1 MDYLAYAKMLFSVT
15 HVPTVLYKDGHVIYS
30 AMADQLNVDTDDSW
44 RLYAPDR
51 NPEISAVN
59 PNLEYGHVQIEG
71 TGYDLFFGPVFTTQI
86 TEQLIREFFLDAKI
100 PADQQES
107 VAEYLY
113 GMPVRS
119 QTQFVRLLLFVHL
132 CLNGTETGIDEFY
145 AEQENRKPERNSRVA
160 DNLVEHKEN
169 ERPRSSYEFET
180 KLYHLVEQG
189 EPQRLKTFLE
199 RTQVFPPEGTLAHSP
214 LRQAKNTMIGVAA
227 KVCICAAI
235 PAGIPAEQAYLLADM
250 YTLECEQAQTI
261 DEVHSLQ
268 YIMLMDFCGRCGNAK
283 IPDGISAEVWQS
295 MTYIQNHT
303 NAPVSL
309 EDVACQVHRSTSYLM
324 RRFKAELNMSIG
336 EYITKCKL
344 EEACSLL
351 SYSDRSLAEISA
363 YLCYSSQSYFQ
374 NVFKKQYGMTPMQY
388 RRKYQKTV

>member
-86 TEQLIREFFLDAKI
+86 TDQLIREFFLDAKI

-180 KLYHLVEQG
+180 KRLY
-189 EPQRLKTFLE
+189 
-199 RTQVFPPEGTLAHSP
+199 
-214 LRQAKNTMIGVAA
+214 IIW
-227 KVCICAAI
+227 C
-235 PAGIPAEQAYLLADM
+235 
-250 YTLECEQAQTI
+250 
-261 DEVHSLQ
+261 
-268 YIMLMDFCGRCGNAK
+268 
-283 IPDGISAEVWQS
+283 
-295 MTYIQNHT
+295 
-303 NAPVSL
+303 
-309 EDVACQVHRSTSYLM
+309 
-324 RRFKAELNMSIG
+324 
-336 EYITKCKL
+336 
-344 EEACSLL
+344 
-351 SYSDRSLAEISA
+351 
-363 YLCYSSQSYFQ
+363 
-374 NVFKKQYGMTPMQY
+374 
-388 RRKYQKTV
+388 